1 MAEHDIT
8 RVEMA
13 EQVGEHTVGTVDE
26 SLDETAAEYYAQ
38 HATQMVRADL
48 LLAFVL
54 RFARDDGHGQPI
66 VDATE
71 LEDFIL
77 ARATTR

>member
-1 MAEHDIT
+1 VAENDDTRYGMADPT
-8 RVEMA
+8 
-13 EQVGEHTVGTVDE
+13 GESTVGPGDE
-26 SLDETAAEYYAQ
+26 SLDETASTYYADY
-38 HATQMVRADL
+38 AARAVRADL
-48 LLAFVL
+48 LLAYVL

-77 ARATTR
+77 ARAT